1 MNVLTRWIAY
11 WNRKVRRM
19 TIVDLKLV
27 QVGSMALILTVAK
40 LVPRIMDLSIW
51 WFVALVVV
59 CMWRPLYIFWIQA
72 DDPGQQ
78 TA

>member
-1 MNVLTRWIAY
+1 MNALTRWIAY

-19 TIVDLKLV
+19 TVVDLKLA

-40 LVPRIMDLSIW
+40 LVPQIMSLSIW
-51 WFVALVVV
+51 WFVALLIL
-59 CMWRPLYIFWIQA
+59 CMARPVYIFWIQA